1 MNKFVEDFGPEKKSF
16 SWYLLG
22 SVIIILFS
30 FLGQFPMFF
39 FLPKTITAGT
49 SPMDLFKDL
58 DSNLVLFLYLFPFLI
73 AFFGFLFVIKKLH
86 QQTLTQ
92 IITANAKIDYKKMG
106 FAFGFWTVI
115 TLFIF
120 VVDYALS
127 PEDYLLTFQWQPFL
141 IMLLISLVF
150 IPFQSGLEELL
161 FRGYLLQ
168 GFASLTKSRLG
179 ALLLTSIIFGSLH
192 IANPEIQKLGMGLL
206 AYYIGTGF
214 FFGIIALMDE
224 GIEIPLGLHIANNLI
239 TALLVTADW
248 TAFQTESIFKDIS
261 SPTLGSELLVFLGIV
276 YPLSLYYLG
285 KRYGWKNWKHK
296 LTARTDEHESD
307 L

>member
-22 SVIIILFS
+22 SVIVILFS

-39 FLPKTITAGT
+39 FLPKTIAAGT

-141 IMLLISLVF
+141 IMLLISLIF

-296 LTARTDEHESD
+296 LTAHTDEHEFD

>member
-1 MNKFVEDFGPEKKSF
+1 MNKYVEDFGPEKKSF

-22 SVIIILFS
+22 SVIVILFS

-49 SPMDLFKDL
+49 SPLDLFKDL

-120 VVDYALS
+120 AVDYALS

-168 GFASLTKSRLG
+168 GFARLTKSRLG

-296 LTARTDEHESD
+296 LTARTDEHKSD